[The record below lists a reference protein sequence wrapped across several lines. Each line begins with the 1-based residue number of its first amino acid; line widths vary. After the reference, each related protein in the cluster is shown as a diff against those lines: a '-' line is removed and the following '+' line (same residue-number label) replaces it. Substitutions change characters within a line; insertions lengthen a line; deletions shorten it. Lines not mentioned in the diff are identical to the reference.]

1 MKNNYKLF
9 NNKIFKKKKKN
20 IKIATSTTI
29 YNINLY
35 SEI

>member
-9 NNKIFKKKKKN
+9 NNKIFKKKN